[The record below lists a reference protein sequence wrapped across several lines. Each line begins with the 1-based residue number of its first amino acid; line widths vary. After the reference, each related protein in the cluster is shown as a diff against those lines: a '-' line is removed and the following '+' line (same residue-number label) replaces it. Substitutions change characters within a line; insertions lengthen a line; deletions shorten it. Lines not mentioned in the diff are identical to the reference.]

1 MITVNM
7 DESPSRPVGEF
18 ATTPECAEV
27 PAVNMQEQIGEGIV
41 SWVGHDTKGQV
52 MASNQTASASSRRI
66 D

>member
-7 DESPSRPVGEF
+7 DECPSRPVGEF
-18 ATTPECAEV
+18 ATTPECAED

-41 SWVGHDTKGQV
+41 SWVGHDTKGQEL
-52 MASNQTASASSRRI
+52 APSQTESVSSRRI